1 MDSSYSVHVNVY
13 ATYCAINVNT
23 VQMTGAYGNCA
34 ISDPKV
40 RIWSQQVDIYHQHQP
55 LQLQQCGAK
64 SIQEIGRQNK
74 NRTWTFELNDQHC
87 TR

>member
-1 MDSSYSVHVNVY
+1 MDSSCSVHVNVY

-55 LQLQQCGAK
+55 LQLTTLAMCGAK
-64 SIQEIGRQNK
+64 SI
-74 NRTWTFELNDQHC
+74 
-87 TR
+87 